1 MVIFDN
7 SVGASSTAPLVP
19 PPPSSAAPNRKS
31 GIRNRNNRR
40 VFNRFHFS
48 NRRYSLLLRP
58 PRRIA
63 THLDRAGR
71 SILSTNNLATGFRQ
85 GTASAVP
92 LHERAPG
99 VLTPEACFHRL
110 LGPCLRDMAVA
121 STQSSLITRSSRGDS
136 PWRTTHLSPL
146 VARHSS
152 LSPHHLFLIAGS
164 AIRNQNNLRDFSN
177 FHFSNRR

>member
-1 MVIFDN
+1 VVIFDN
-7 SVGASSTAPLVP
+7 SVGPSSTAPLLS
-19 PPPSSAAPNRKS
+19 PPPSSAIPNRKS

-48 NRRYSLLLRP
+48 NRKYSLLLHL

-63 THLDRAGR
+63 IHLDRTGR
-71 SILSTNNLATGFRQ
+71 SILSTNNFATGFRQ

-92 LHERAPG
+92 LHARAPG
-99 VLTPEACFHRL
+99 VLTPEACFRRL
-110 LGPCLRDMAVA
+110 LGSCLRDMAVA

-136 PWRTTHLSPL
+136 PWWTTHLSPL

-152 LSPHHLFLIAGS
+152 LFTHHFFLIAGS
-164 AIRNQNNLRDFSN
+164 AIRNQNNLRDYTN